1 MNPTNEFNPGSWWRR
16 LCEVTD
22 RLFVCGDLPR
32 LHVDPEGFRRVLAEW
47 VDAGI
52 THIVDLRGEAND
64 TVDVALVAPHIEYV
78 WLGTHDAGGDQEF
91 SWFDDG
97 VAAVTGA
104 LADPDARVVV
114 HCHMGVNR
122 APSMAFAAL
131 LALGYDI
138 EDGLDAI
145 RDARPIAAILYAEDA
160 VAWFADHSGWD
171 TNWAA
176 ELRMQVRAWHATN
189 RLDTAWVINRI
200 RRAGKEVA

>member
-22 RLFVCGDLPR
+22 RLFLCGDLP
-32 LHVDPEGFRRVLAEW
+32 HDQSGFSRMLQEW

-52 THIVDLRGEAND
+52 THIVDLREEWSDESRVTAERPEI
-64 TVDVALVAPHIEYV
+64 TYA
-78 WLGTHDAGGDQEF
+78 WMGTHDNGSTQDWC
-91 SWFDDG
+91 WFDHG
-97 VAAVTGA
+97 VAAITGA
-104 LADPDARVVV
+104 LANPDARVVV

-122 APSMAFAAL
+122 APSMVFAAL

-160 VAWFADHSGWD
+160 AAWFANHSGWG
-171 TNWAA
+171 TSWAA
-176 ELRMQVRAWHATN
+176 ELQMQVRAWHATN

-200 RRAGKEVA
+200 RRAGKEAA

>member
-1 MNPTNEFNPGSWWRR
+1 MNAKNNYNPRNWWRR

-22 RLFVCGDLPR
+22 RLFLCGDLP
-32 LHVDPEGFRRVLAEW
+32 HNPDGFSRMLQEW
-47 VDAGI
+47 VDTGI
-52 THIVDLRGEAND
+52 THIVDLREEWSD
-64 TVDVALVAPHIEYV
+64 QSRVAAEQPGITYV
-78 WLGTHDAGGDQEF
+78 WLGTHDNGGNQEQT
-91 SWFDDG
+91 WFDLG
-97 VAAVTGA
+97 VEAINDA
-104 LADPDARVVV
+104 LADPNARIVV

-200 RRAGKEVA
+200 RRAEKEVA

>member
-1 MNPTNEFNPGSWWRR
+1 MNPTDKFNPESWWRR

-22 RLFVCGDLPR
+22 RLFLCGDLP
-32 LHVDPEGFRRVLAEW
+32 HDQSGFSRMLQEW

-52 THIVDLRGEAND
+52 THIVDLRGEWSD
-64 TVDVALVAPHIEYV
+64 ESRVAAEQPQITYA
-78 WLGTHDAGGDQEF
+78 WMGTHDNGGTQER
-91 SWFDDG
+91 SWFNLG
-97 VAAVTGA
+97 VAAITDA
-104 LADPDARVVV
+104 LANPDARVVV

-189 RLDTAWVINRI
+189 PLDTAWVINRI

>member
-1 MNPTNEFNPGSWWRR
+1 
-16 LCEVTD
+16 
-22 RLFVCGDLPR
+22 
-32 LHVDPEGFRRVLAEW
+32 
-47 VDAGI
+47 
-52 THIVDLRGEAND
+52 
-64 TVDVALVAPHIEYV
+64 
-78 WLGTHDAGGDQEF
+78 
-91 SWFDDG
+91 
-97 VAAVTGA
+97 
-104 LADPDARVVV
+104 
-114 HCHMGVNR
+114 
-122 APSMAFAAL
+122 MAFAAL

-200 RRAGKEVA
+200 RRAGKEAA